1 MDEKY
6 LRHYR
11 TLGLMA
17 GCTQQDVKASYHRL
31 AGKWH
36 PDRLI
41 GHPAAKDKKES
52 EEKIKEINHAYWSL
66 SSYYRKHG
74 RLPLEPLSSAAETSG
89 GAATEQHLY
98 NVSANEKSPQSLS
111 FFVRLIIGAALGL
124 GLAFTVWHSDLTPEN
139 DGFFPPQY
147 SLEDS
152 PLGGKKYFSVDSKPG
167 DVYAIQGTPTK
178 TENGVWHYG
187 KSRVYFE
194 NGVVTS
200 WVEDSGHPLMVSRT
214 EESGQGSSPLVKRFF
229 SVGSTKQEVRAIQGA
244 PLRETDA
251 LWEYRVSRIYFKNDR
266 VTSWYSSP
274 LDPLRAQSK

>member
-1 MDEKY
+1 MDAKY

-11 TLGLMA
+11 TLGLMP
-17 GCTQQDVKASYHRL
+17 GCTQRDVKASYHRL

-41 GHPAAKDKKES
+41 GRPAGKGKKES

-74 RLPLEPLSSAAETSG
+74 RLPLEPLSPTAETAG
-89 GAATEQHLY
+89 DAATGQHLY
-98 NVSANEKSPQSLS
+98 SAPANEKSPQSLF
-111 FFVRLIIGAALGL
+111 FFVRLTIGTMFGL
-124 GLAFTVWHSDLTPEN
+124 GLAFAVWYGYPAPEK
-139 DGFFPPQY
+139 DVFPPPQY
-147 SLEDS
+147 SREDS
-152 PLGGKKYFSVDSKPG
+152 PLGKKEYFSVGSKPG
-167 DVYAIQGTPTK
+167 DVYAAQGIPTK

-194 NGVVTS
+194 DGVVAR
-200 WVEDSGHPLMVSRT
+200 WVEDSGHPLMISRA
-214 EESGQGSSPLVKRFF
+214 EESDKGPSPPVKKLF

-244 PLRETDA
+244 PLRETDT

-274 LDPLRAQSK
+274 LDPLHIRSK